1 MDSTN
6 IGIAG
11 EFYVLAQL
19 AQRGFVASFTLANT
33 KGIDILVINPSLNYF
48 VKLEV
53 KTTNKPPGKERTFC
67 PDPVYAWPMSEKHET
82 ISDPRTFYCF
92 VVLQGH
98 STLPL
103 FFIVPSSYVAEYVR
117 EQHRY
122 WVRTRAEPPD
132 PSNKMRRFRIH
143 PSDPL
148 GFKDNWQLL
157 AGVSPSHEQS
167 RVTEAWVSHEP

>member
-1 MDSTN
+1 MH
-6 IGIAG
+6 
-11 EFYVLAQL
+11 
-19 AQRGFVASFTLANT
+19 
-33 KGIDILVINPSLNYF
+33 
-48 VKLEV
+48 
-53 KTTNKPPGKERTFC
+53 
-67 PDPVYAWPMSEKHET
+67 AWPMSEKHET

-92 VVLQGH
+92 VVLQGP

-103 FFIVPSSYVAEYVR
+103 FFVVPSSYVAEYVR

-122 WVRTRAEPPD
+122 WVRTRTEPPD

-157 AGVSPSHEQS
+157 EGVPPTPEQS
-167 RVTEAWVSHEP
+167 RVMESWALHEP

>member
-33 KGIDILVINPSLNYF
+33 KGIDILVINPPRDHF
-48 VKLEV
+48 IKLEV
-53 KTTNKPPGKERTFC
+53 KTTDKPLRKERLFS
-67 PDPVYAWPMSEKHET
+67 PDPAYAWPMSEKHET
-82 ISDPRTFYCF
+82 ITDPRTFYCF
-92 VVLQGH
+92 VVLQGT

-103 FFIVPSSYVAEYVR
+103 FFVVPSSYVAEYVR

-122 WVRTRAEPPD
+122 WVRTRTELPD
-132 PSNKMRRFRIH
+132 SSNKMRRFRIH

-157 AGVSPSHEQS
+157 AGVSPTPQQSHVMEPW
-167 RVTEAWVSHEP
+167 ASHEP

>member
-1 MDSTN
+1 MDLNEHRHRRASSTS
-6 IGIAG
+6 
-11 EFYVLAQL
+11 LAQL

-33 KGIDILVINPSLNYF
+33 KGIDILVINPSLNHF

-67 PDPVYAWPMSEKHET
+67 PDPAYAWPMSEKHET

-103 FFIVPSSYVAEYVR
+103 FFIVPLKLRRRVR
-117 EQHRY
+117 
-122 WVRTRAEPPD
+122 A
-132 PSNKMRRFRIH
+132 
-143 PSDPL
+143 
-148 GFKDNWQLL
+148 
-157 AGVSPSHEQS
+157 
-167 RVTEAWVSHEP
+167 